1 MKLITFAAPCMALL
15 LAAAPTLRA
24 DTVTGEIWIVPTLS
38 TGAVPAPGD
47 PLYSTTPTFTFTLTN
62 ASGSVF
68 NMNSNNGSGL
78 TDYTVNGFLT
88 SGGDTVTYATPA
100 EATAAGTT
108 FLNTPGTC
116 HDASPTLCAT
126 SAVGLFTGTLQAPV
140 AAGVTVFHDDGF
152 ILTVGGVT
160 EFSAPAKTDE
170 EMNVLPALPAGTA
183 DIYYAEVSGA
193 PAVLTTDLPIGAP
206 PVPEPSSIALLG
218 TGLLAAAG
226 AIRRRLVK

>member
-24 DTVTGEIWIVPTLS
+24 DTVTGEIWIVPLLS
-38 TGAVPAPGD
+38 GGNLPAPGD
-47 PLYSTTPTFTFTLTN
+47 PLYGTAPTFSFTVTN
-62 ASGSVF
+62 ASGGVF

-88 SGGDTVTYATPA
+88 SGGDTVTYASPA
-100 EATAAGTT
+100 EAAAAATT
-108 FLNTPGTC
+108 LLNSPSGC
-116 HDASPTLCAT
+116 HDASPTLCT
-126 SAVGLFTGTLQAPV
+126 TNAVALFTGAIPSPV
-140 AAGVTVFHDDGF
+140 ASGVTIFHDDGF

-160 EFSAPAKTDE
+160 EASFPAKTDQ
-170 EMNVLPALPAGTA
+170 EMNTLGAIPAGMA
-183 DIYYAEVSGA
+183 DLYYSEVSGA
-193 PAVLTTDLPIGAP
+193 PAVLMTALPIGAP